1 MPSIRVDLQLA
12 GTRALDPMLELTDPK
27 LFAKALKGGVNYAAK
42 AAATQ
47 AGKSVSSRYNI
58 KSARIKADIRKPFI
72 RGDQATIFFSRRPP
86 SAIQYGG
93 KDNGKGLSIS
103 VFKGQRVFIPRGFIM
118 KPGPK
123 ASSKKMDGKPW
134 QRISADPRSK
144 LRFVY
149 GPSIGSIALRSGR
162 HAATIKAEIA
172 TRMNEQFIK
181 GVQRVLDSAAR
192 GFGK

>member
-1 MPSIRVDLQLA
+1 MSSIRVDFQLA
-12 GTRALDPMLELTDPK
+12 GTRSLDPMLELTNPK

-93 KDNGKGLSIS
+93 KDNGNGLSIS
-103 VFKGQRVFIPRGFIM
+103 VFKGQRVNVARGFIM

-123 ASSKKMDGKPW
+123 AGPKAGKPW

-144 LRFVY
+144 IRFVY
-149 GPSIGSIALRSGR
+149 GPSIGSVALRSGR
-162 HAATIKAEIA
+162 HAATIKAELQA
-172 TRMNEQFIK
+172 RMNEQFIK

-192 GFGK
+192 GYGK